1 MKTLK
6 STIISLLGAL
16 VAATPLYAETLT
28 LSRDDVRQMALASDE
43 DVQIADNQ
51 LTQASLDRGIAKTAY
66 LPNFSASATGV
77 YRVPDTKNDFMT
89 LQMRGLY
96 MAGINL
102 TQPIYAGGKIVA
114 ANKLAKIGE
123 DISRQQNRMTRMD
136 VIANADNS
144 YWTYI
149 AVLEK
154 VKMTQAYLQQIDS
167 IYESTRRNYETGMIT
182 RNDLLRIEAR
192 RSQVEYN
199 LNQATAGADLCR
211 QSLCRVIGV
220 DYATEIIPTDTTVPV
235 PEVSSYERSVDQ
247 RPEVEMLSSAIE
259 ARQQQVKMARADF
272 LPTVGLQLGWSAFG
286 NLKYSMMMQGAD
298 GQYHE
303 LSDSYNSNGFMGL
316 LSVSIPIFHWGEG
329 CKKVRKAKLDVE
341 NAILDKAKKSRLMEL
356 ELSNAITNVETGRQL
371 ITSAETAMRQAE
383 ENLSAMNARY
393 RTGMI
398 TLTDLLDAQ
407 SQWQVSYANLIEAR
421 TQYQINLTSYRR
433 AAGILE

>member
-1 MKTLK
+1 
-6 STIISLLGAL
+6 
-16 VAATPLYAETLT
+16 
-28 LSRDDVRQMALASDE
+28 
-43 DVQIADNQ
+43 
-51 LTQASLDRGIAKTAY
+51 